1 MVVPGLQRRNPGYK
15 EDGLSNAQCEQLNHP
30 DSDHQ
35 YRERDGI
42 VIEPI
47 FPAFTHDMPP
57 LYALS
62 LVGAGRQMV
71 QIGRTIFPGGYSALN
86 PRPSFRPSEPGF
98 GNHSGSCIDAGRGL
112 LRLGSRKSG
121 AAGLAWPGRRR

>member
-1 MVVPGLQRRNPGYK
+1 MWCRVEPRHRRSRIAKTQSGYK

-47 FPAFTHDMPP
+47 FPVCTHDMPP
-57 LYALS
+57 LYALP

-86 PRPSFRPSEPGF
+86 PCPSFRPSEPGF
-98 GNHSGSCIDAGRGL
+98 GRRARAGIQ
-112 LRLGSRKSG
+112 
-121 AAGLAWPGRRR
+121 

>member
-1 MVVPGLQRRNPGYK
+1 MWGRVEPRHGHSRIAKTQSGLQ

-47 FPAFTHDMPP
+47 FPVCTHDMPP

-71 QIGRTIFPGGYSALN
+71 QIGRTIFLGGDSALN
-86 PRPSFRPSEPGF
+86 PCPSFRPSEPGL
-98 GNHSGSCIDAGRGL
+98 GRGA
-112 LRLGSRKSG
+112 R
-121 AAGLAWPGRRR
+121 AGIQ

>member
-1 MVVPGLQRRNPGYK
+1 MAKSRKLSEHATTLISTWRVLGFDGSYK

-47 FPAFTHDMPP
+47 FPVCTHDMPP

-62 LVGAGRQMV
+62 LVEAGRQMV
-71 QIGRTIFPGGYSALN
+71 QIGRTIFPGGYSAPN
-86 PRPSFRPSEPGF
+86 PCPSFRPSEPGF
-98 GNHSGSCIDAGRGL
+98 GRRARAGIQ
-112 LRLGSRKSG
+112 
-121 AAGLAWPGRRR
+121 